1 MENLNLPRLEKLDLS
16 KTDVAKMENMGGMP
30 NLRFLEIYDTK
41 IKLIEGYLEAPALT
55 DIEAEYTP
63 EFSNNNS
70 KAIDFL
76 DKRKK
81 DTYSFLLD

>member
-1 MENLNLPRLEKLDLS
+1 MLQKWKIWVECQIY
-16 KTDVAKMENMGGMP
+16 AF
-30 NLRFLEIYDTK
+30 LRYMIQK